1 MQKVAKVAA
10 VLTPEYMSSEESEL
24 DEQNRVAHYS
34 VHRLSWGSRKL
45 AKAKKK
51 LDKVHRESLPGVV
64 KRFVFSWKNGQP
76 STRQKPNNCPNWA
89 CASTAQ
95 FVTAPV
101 EAATLVDYAAQLSVQ
116 PSQ

>member
-1 MQKVAKVAA
+1 MAKVAA
-10 VLTPEYMSSEESEL
+10 VLTSEYMSSEESKL

-34 VHRLSWGSRKL
+34 VRCLLWGSRKL

-51 LDKVHRESLPGVV
+51 LAKVHKESLPGVI
-64 KRFVFSWKNGQP
+64 KRLLIPRKNGQP

-101 EAATLVDYAAQLSVQ
+101 EAATLVA
-116 PSQ
+116 